1 MSETTI
7 NTNFEAEKVTI
18 QAKTS
23 KPLLYI
29 AIASIVMLFAGFTS
43 AYIVRQAEGN
53 WLEFDLPNIFYVSTA
68 IILLSSATM
77 WYANFAAANNNFKG
91 VTIGVA
97 GTFVLGIAFAIS
109 QFEAWD
115 ALVESGI
122 FFTGQSANASGS
134 FLYILSGMHLA
145 HLAGGL
151 IALLIVLVNSM
162 RNKYSSE
169 NKLGLELCSTYWH
182 FLDVLWI
189 YLLLFLLFIR

>member
-1 MSETTI
+1 MTDTI
-7 NTNFEAEKVTI
+7 NTNLEAEKVKV
-18 QAKTS
+18 QSKTS

-53 WLEFDLPNIFYVSTA
+53 WLEFDLPSIFYVSTA
-68 IILLSSATM
+68 IILASSATM
-77 WYANFAAANNNFKG
+77 WYANLAASKNNYKG
-91 VTIGVA
+91 VTLGVVA
-97 GTFVLGIAFAIS
+97 TLVLGVAFAIS
-109 QFEAWD
+109 QFEAWGD
-115 ALVESGI
+115 LVDSGI

-145 HLAGGL
+145 HLGGGL
-151 IALLIVLVNSM
+151 IALLIVLVNSLK
-162 RNKYSSE
+162 NKYSSE

>member
-1 MSETTI
+1 MTDTM
-7 NTNFEAEKVTI
+7 NTNLEAEKVTI

-53 WLEFDLPNIFYVSTA
+53 WLEFELPNVFYVSTA
-68 IILLSSATM
+68 IIILSSVTM
-77 WYANFAAANNNFKG
+77 WYANVAASKNNFKL
-91 VTIGVA
+91 VTYSVA
-97 GTFVLGIAFAIS
+97 ATLILGIAFAYS
-109 QFEAWD
+109 QFAAWD

-145 HLAGGL
+145 HLGGGL
-151 IALLIVLVNSM
+151 IALLVVLVNSIK
-162 RNKYSSE
+162 NKYSSE